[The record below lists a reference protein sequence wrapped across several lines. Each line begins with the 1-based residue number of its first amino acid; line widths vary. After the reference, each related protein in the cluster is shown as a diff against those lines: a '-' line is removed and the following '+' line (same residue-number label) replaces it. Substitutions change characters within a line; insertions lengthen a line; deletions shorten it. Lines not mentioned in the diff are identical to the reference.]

1 MFTRIPTVLRSQ
13 EIIDKAFSKASK
25 VEEPYH
31 PHMEVRIRKEIQDRI
46 SSIEGSTVFY
56 LRKMVKKFP
65 SNDALHPFYRNLL
78 DLMFDL
84 DQYKISLSKLDRT
97 ASKIEEFST
106 QKIRQL
112 KYIPV
117 IAEMNKLMRE
127 YYGRVS
133 SLIGDL
139 DSDLSFLGRCRDFMK
154 LVPEIEQKDPT
165 FIISGMPNVGK
176 SSFLSKITTATP
188 RIASYPFTTQSIYI
202 GYMER
207 NGIRIQVIDTPG
219 ILDRPMPDRNTMELN
234 AILALRHID
243 SIIIFLFDHSLES
256 IYDTES
262 QERLFNEIEKTMN
275 KKMIRVQS
283 KLDLSD
289 GKKEKYAISATT
301 GEGIDELVTYMLG
314 LVSGVSDAA
323 R

>member
-1 MFTRIPTVLRSQ
+1 MFARIPTVLRPQ

-31 PHMEVRIRKEIQDRI
+31 PRKELRIRKEIQDRI

-65 SNDALHPFYRNLL
+65 SNDTLHPFYRNIL

-112 KYIPV
+112 KYISV

-127 YYGRVS
+127 YYGRVA

-154 LVPEIEQKDPT
+154 KVPEIEQNDPT
-165 FIISGMPNVGK
+165 FIIAGMPNVGK
-176 SSFLSKITTATP
+176 SSFLSSITTATP
-188 RIASYPFTTQSIYI
+188 RIAAYPFTTQSIYI
-202 GYMER
+202 GYLDR
-207 NGIRIQVIDTPG
+207 NGIRIQIIDTPG
-219 ILDRPMPDRNTMELN
+219 ILDRPMSDRNTMELN

-243 SIIIFLFDHSLES
+243 SIIIFLFDHSVES
-256 IYDTES
+256 IYDSES
-262 QERLFNEIEKTMN
+262 QERLYTEIESTMN

-283 KLDLSD
+283 KLDLSEE
-289 GKKEKYAISATT
+289 KKEKYAISATT
-301 GEGIDELVTYMLG
+301 KAGIDELVNHMLE
-314 LVSGVSDAA
+314 LVSGVSNAA
-323 R
+323 

>member
-13 EIIDKAFSKASK
+13 EIIDKAFSRASK

-31 PHMEVRIRKEIQDRI
+31 PHKEVRIRKEIQDRI

-65 SNDALHPFYRNLL
+65 SNDTLHPFYRNLL

-117 IAEMNKLMRE
+117 IAEMNKIMRE
-127 YYGRVS
+127 YYGRVA

-154 LVPEIEQKDPT
+154 QVPEIEQNDPT
-165 FIISGMPNVGK
+165 FIIAGMPNVGK
-176 SSFLSKITTATP
+176 SSLLSRITTATP
-188 RIASYPFTTQSIYI
+188 RIAPYPFTTQSIYI

-207 NGIRIQVIDTPG
+207 NGRRIQVIDTPG
-219 ILDRPMPDRNTMELN
+219 ILDRPMSDRNAMELN
-234 AILALRHID
+234 AVLALRHID
-243 SIIIFLFDHSLES
+243 SIIVFLFDHSLES
-256 IYDTES
+256 IYDSES
-262 QERLFNEIEKTMN
+262 QERLFKEIEATMN

-283 KLDLSD
+283 KLDLSE
-289 GKKEKYAISATT
+289 GKKEKYAISAAT
-301 GEGIDELVTYMLG
+301 GAGVDELVDYMLE

-323 R
+323 G

>member
-25 VEEPYH
+25 VEEPYQ
-31 PHMEVRIRKEIQDRI
+31 PRKEVRIRKEIQDRI

-65 SNDALHPFYRNLL
+65 SNDTLHPFYRNLL

-84 DQYKISLSKLDRT
+84 DQYRISLSKLDRT

-117 IAEMNKLMRE
+117 VAEMNKLMRE
-127 YYGRVS
+127 YYGRVA

-139 DSDLSFLGRCRDFMK
+139 DTDLSFLGRCRDFMK
-154 LVPEIEQKDPT
+154 QVPQIEQDDPT
-165 FIISGMPNVGK
+165 FIIAGMPNVGK
-176 SSFLSKITTATP
+176 SSFLSRITTATP
-188 RIASYPFTTQSIYI
+188 RIAAYPFTTQSIYI
-202 GYMER
+202 GYLDR
-207 NGIRIQVIDTPG
+207 DGRRIQVIDTPG
-219 ILDRPMPDRNTMELN
+219 ILDRPMADRNTMELN
-234 AILALRHID
+234 AILALKHID
-243 SIIIFLFDHSLES
+243 SIIIFLFDHSMES
-256 IYDTES
+256 IYEPEA
-262 QERLFNEIEKTMN
+262 QERLFNEIQETMK

-283 KLDLSD
+283 KFDISD
-289 GKKEKYAISATT
+289 DKKETFAISAAT
-301 GEGIDELVTYMLG
+301 GTGIDELVNYMLE
-314 LVSGVSDAA
+314 LVKGGSNAA
-323 R
+323 G